1 MDGDRYLTDHPSA
14 ETTVIQCASKGL
26 AKTAKGDKALDQIRV
41 ELGTRPEN
49 WKKFKNVVDKF
60 LGDRFKDEFDQKMM
74 NDPIPILTSEILG
87 MRKQISVENINK
99 VTNLKTKINQ
109 YPNLK
114 LNSGKKVEK
123 KQSKKLIKKTGKG
136 KPIPFTCGWCG
147 RNHHTVTCSC
157 KNASKWKSH
166 VCTNCKGT
174 GHPKTVCPTPKI
186 EFEEEVDVGAVFF
199 SRNGR
204 SEFRN

>member
-1 MDGDRYLTDHPSA
+1 MSRVIDVFGQEPEQSLLTPFTYEWSKNPDPRQDWEQFKLLIDGDRYLTDHPSA

-26 AKTAKGDKALDQIRV
+26 AKTSKGDKALDQIRV

-49 WKKFKNVVDKF
+49 WKEFKNVVDKF

-109 YPNLK
+109 YPELK
-114 LNSGKKVEK
+114 LNTGKKIEK
-123 KQSKKLIKKTGKG
+123 NRRK
-136 KPIPFTCGWCG
+136 F
-147 RNHHTVTCSC
+147 
-157 KNASKWKSH
+157 
-166 VCTNCKGT
+166 
-174 GHPKTVCPTPKI
+174 
-186 EFEEEVDVGAVFF
+186 
-199 SRNGR
+199 
-204 SEFRN
+204 